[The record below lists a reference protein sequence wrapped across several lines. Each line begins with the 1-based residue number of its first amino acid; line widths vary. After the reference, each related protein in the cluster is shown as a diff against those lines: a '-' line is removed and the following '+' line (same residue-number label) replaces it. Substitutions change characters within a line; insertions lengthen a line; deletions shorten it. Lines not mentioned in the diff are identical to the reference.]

1 LPNLSVLWWTS
12 IARSEITPIQNVSE
26 VFSTLAQ
33 ISQQVAE
40 FEFPRTALPEVFHF
54 TPLYD
59 TAGRE
64 PTAFPYE
71 KLTEQTADL
80 RLDGNST
87 KSLSADIYNDC
98 RSLSGIRCPIGDFS
112 WWFQ

>member
-1 LPNLSVLWWTS
+1 
-12 IARSEITPIQNVSE
+12 
-26 VFSTLAQ
+26 LAQ

-54 TPLYD
+54 TGPLYD

-71 KLTEQTADL
+71 KLTEQPLIYASMGTLQNRSQQIFTMIAEACLGLDAQL
-80 RLDGNST
+80 VISLGGSSSPNSLQNRLV
-87 KSLSADIYNDC
+87 SL
-98 RSLSGIRCPIGDFS
+98 
-112 WWFQ
+112 